1 MSLDLDAVKAA
12 IDATTPGPWEARTEI
27 DGWRA
32 GRDTVVWAHDK
43 RVLTVGQTRPH
54 HDHEA
59 EANAAFTAA
68 ARTLVPSLLA
78 EVERLREALERRARN
93 EARLANVL
101 DEVREYAQHQDD
113 AGDAPWVGTD
123 LRGILDE
130 AATS

>member
-1 MSLDLDAVKAA
+1 MTVNLTAVR
-12 IDATTPGPWEARTEI
+12 ERNNHARASITDFG
-27 DGWRA
+27 DGEPMPFYL
-32 GRDTVVWAHDK
+32 RDHFDDVHA
-43 RVLTVGQTRPH
+43 
-54 HDHEA
+54 
-59 EANAAFTAA
+59 
-68 ARTLVPSLLA
+68 LLA

-123 LRGILDE
+123 LHGILDK

>member
-1 MSLDLDAVKAA
+1 MSLDVDAVKAA

-43 RVLTVGQTRPH
+43 RVLTVAQTRQH
-54 HDHEA
+54 HDREA
-59 EANAAFTAA
+59 EANAAFAAA

-78 EVERLREALERRARN
+78 QVEHLREVAANFERAEWACVGCGYHNRGLVCTHCARP
-93 EARLANVL
+93 L
-101 DEVREYAQHQDD
+101 VR
-113 AGDAPWVGTD
+113 V
-123 LRGILDE
+123 E

>member
-1 MSLDLDAVKAA
+1 MSLDVDAVKAA

-43 RVLTVGQTRPH
+43 RVLTVGQTRLH

-78 EVERLREALERRARN
+78 EVERLRRVMDRI
-93 EARLANVL
+93 
-101 DEVREYAQHQDD
+101 REYADQQDEV
-113 AGDAPWVGTD
+113 GEAPWLGRD
-123 LRGILDE
+123 LRNMLDQ
-130 AATS
+130 AATR